1 MTQQHA
7 KHFRSIALFAHNEQ
21 DAIKEAII
29 AIRQAGLAPQ
39 DQLFVLINGCTDRTR
54 EIVVKEASVDAR
66 IIPIVIDM
74 GDKANAWNVYV
85 HLHADPK
92 AAMHIFIDGDVK
104 ISVNAFKRM
113 DQMWLEHPEA
123 LALSTMPRGGRQA
136 EKWSRRI
143 VQNHGMPGNFYALS
157 NTLMSRMKAKIWLP
171 VGFMGDD
178 TLLRWLILRDLNP
191 TAVPSKN
198 RIRPI
203 PDVFFDYSSF
213 SRTTL
218 TGLRRLWRRHLGYT
232 RREIQ
237 FNVIKQF
244 LIEHGV
250 ELMPLRIT
258 ETYSKINPLLD
269 AVRASVGFAGRRLL
283 IPFVGYKM
291 RFNKSVTY
299 AQGTAWFEQTK

>member
-1 MTQQHA
+1 MKDTSMTLQHT
-7 KHFRSIALFAHNEQ
+7 KPFRSVALFAHNEQ
-21 DAIKEAII
+21 DAIQQAIV

-39 DQLFVLINGCTDRTR
+39 DQLFVLINGCTDRTH
-54 EIVVKEASVDAR
+54 EIVLTEASQDPR
-66 IIPIVIDM
+66 ITPIVIDM

-104 ISVNAFKRM
+104 VSANAFERM
-113 DQMWLEHPEA
+113 DQMWRDHPEA

-157 NTLMSRMKAKIWLP
+157 NTLLDRIKTKIWLP

-178 TLLRWLILRDLNP
+178 TLLRWLILRDLDP
-191 TAVPSKN
+191 TAAPDNN

-218 TGLRRLWRRHLGYT
+218 DGAHRLWRRHLGVPS
-232 RREIQ
+232 R
-237 FNVIKQF
+237 
-244 LIEHGV
+244 
-250 ELMPLRIT
+250 MIT
-258 ETYSKINPLLD
+258 
-269 AVRASVGFAGRRLL
+269 
-283 IPFVGYKM
+283 
-291 RFNKSVTY
+291 
-299 AQGTAWFEQTK
+299 